1 MPGVGSWGSTPHS
14 SEPSPAIA
22 RRTRTDKEIV
32 GGMASGL
39 HPTDVL
45 MNDHKIWA
53 RSVERFSTQMSDW
66 TGSTAAFV
74 SSVLLVFAWIVTG
87 PVFRF
92 SDTWQLVIN
101 TITNVVTF
109 VMVFLIQRAQNKDSL
124 AMQIKLS
131 ELLAVLRGADDRIV
145 AVEELSEEELRHLHA
160 RYLQWARRGED
171 PLPGR
176 LEASSAA
183 EPRDRTA
190 LSFKC

>member
-1 MPGVGSWGSTPHS
+1 
-14 SEPSPAIA
+14 
-22 RRTRTDKEIV
+22 
-32 GGMASGL
+32 
-39 HPTDVL
+39 
-45 MNDHKIWA
+45 MNDRKMWA

-74 SSVLLVFAWIVTG
+74 ASLLLVFAWTATG
-87 PVFRF
+87 PLFRF

-131 ELLAVLRGADDRIV
+131 ELLAVVRGADDRIV

-160 RYLQWARRGED
+160 RYLQLARRGER
-171 PLPGR
+171 PLPGT

-183 EPRDRTA
+183 EPRERTA
-190 LSFKC
+190 LSEPDAGFEEGGCRSPERL